1 MNLQIAI
8 NKKQDV
14 QEKDQQPA
22 LRQGMVDADLEAS
35 PSTQV
40 RLASSFSFL
49 FYLGGDYFSSSSPF
63 LHNTQQLTSFSLLVL
78 NNR

>member
-1 MNLQIAI
+1 MNSQIAN
-8 NKKQDV
+8 NKKQLV

-40 RLASSFSFL
+40 RLASSFYSL
-49 FYLGGDYFSSSSPF
+49 SILGGDLFFTFFPV
-63 LHNTQQLTSFSLLVL
+63 LT
-78 NNR
+78 

>member
-1 MNLQIAI
+1 MNSQIGI
-8 NKKQDV
+8 NKKQLV

-40 RLASSFSFL
+40 RLASSFYSL
-49 FYLGGDYFSSSSPF
+49 SILGGDIFSSSSPA
-63 LHNTQQLTSFSLLVL
+63 LHNTQQLTYFLVGSE
-78 NNR
+78 